1 MEGRGG
7 SSSRRGSSGLDIA
20 DALAIIFVIVL
31 LTSTLGA
38 LLASRNPSFMVRT
51 KEWIR
56 VVTRQINASLLAPN
70 QAAAEAPPS
79 TDQPL
84 GY

>member
-7 SSSRRGSSGLDIA
+7 TTRRGSSGLDVA
-20 DALAIIFVIVL
+20 DALAIVFVILL

-38 LLASRNPSFMVRT
+38 LIASRNPTFLTRT
-51 KEWIR
+51 EEWFR
-56 VVTRQINASLLAPN
+56 VTTSRLNFNLIAPN

-79 TDQPL
+79 TGRPP
-84 GY
+84 GH

>member
-7 SSSRRGSSGLDIA
+7 SSRRGSSGIDVA

-38 LLASRNPSFMVRT
+38 LLATRNPSFMVRT
-51 KEWIR
+51 KEWVRIA
-56 VVTRQINASLLAPN
+56 TSHLNFSLLAPN

-79 TDQPL
+79 TSRPP
-84 GY
+84 GH